1 MFENDEHEILTDD
14 RQLGPYPDHL
24 LKRVDKPTVEIPG
37 PVERRYRSDNA
48 AVRIRNGA
56 RGPDVAE
63 KFGAVFTRYP
73 LGQVIAEVRS
83 RMSNLSPGDTG
94 RVTDAAATTAAPGGS
109 TAPDASAAAR
119 VPTAVK
125 ATGTPTAAAAN
136 TTAATGGS
144 AAPDASAA
152 ARVPTAVKATGTPA
166 AAAATTIAA
175 PGGLAAP
182 GARMPVKLAIPDD
195 PKALSR
201 NVKALAYFMGA
212 DAVGICQAPATS
224 FFADDAQGKPYE
236 TKYKNAVVFLK
247 RNDQATTMATN
258 GQDMIVDA
266 TAQRTYL
273 HLTMI
278 SEVVLS
284 YIRMLGFGADS
295 SDLAHSK
302 NQNPSLI
309 IASGLAESS
318 RMGIALNPF
327 FGADFKSSAILTD
340 MPLLPDRPIDFG
352 LQEYCS
358 RCGICA
364 NQCIGGAISKGSK
377 EIYNGYEKWV
387 FDAEKCVVAT
397 ANQEKGS
404 NCFVCIMMCP
414 WTRPETTPADFKSWD
429 GNVDTLIAAADARA
443 DELRANGFIRSD
455 APGSKWWLDTA
466 DDTPIL

>member
-1 MFENDEHEILTDD
+1 MLIGCCAQKRTGTSANKGVIRKMDSIHKKDEHAILADD

-24 LKRVDKPTVEIPG
+24 LKRVDRPTVAVPG
-37 PVERRYRSDNA
+37 PVERRLRNDNA
-48 AVRIRNGA
+48 AVRVRSGV
-56 RGPDVAE
+56 RGPEVAE

-73 LGQVIAEVRS
+73 LGQVIAEVRN
-83 RMSNLSPGDTG
+83 RMSNLSPGDSG
-94 RVTDAAATTAAPGGS
+94 RISDT
-109 TAPDASAAAR
+109 ASAE
-119 VPTAVK
+119 
-125 ATGTPTAAAAN
+125 ATDK
-136 TTAATGGS
+136 S
-144 AAPDASAA
+144 AAPLHA
-152 ARVPTAVKATGTPA
+152 
-166 AAAATTIAA
+166 
-175 PGGLAAP
+175 
-182 GARMPVKLAIPDD
+182 KLKIPDD

-212 DAVGICQAPATS
+212 DAVGICQAPPSS
-224 FFADDAQGKPYE
+224 FFTDDPQGKPYE
-236 TKYKNAVVFLK
+236 SKYKNAVVFLK
-247 RNDQATTMATN
+247 RNDRATTMATN

-284 YIRMLGFGADS
+284 YIRMLGFGCDS

-340 MPLLPDRPIDFG
+340 MPLLPDKPIDFG
-352 LQEYCS
+352 LQEYCG

-364 NQCIGGAISKGSK
+364 GQCPGGAISKGSK
-377 EIYNGYEKWV
+377 EVYNGYEKWV

-397 ANQEKGS
+397 ANIENGS

-414 WTRPETTPADFKSWD
+414 WTRPNTTPGDFKTWD
-429 GNVDTLIAAADARA
+429 GSVETLIAAADARA
-443 DELRANGFIRSD
+443 DELRANGLIRND

-466 DDTPIL
+466 EDAAEGAAQ

>member
-1 MFENDEHEILTDD
+1 MDNRISNDEHAILTDD

-24 LKRVDKPTVEIPG
+24 LKRVDKPTVAIPG
-37 PVERRYRSDNA
+37 PVERRLRNDNA
-48 AVRIRNGA
+48 AVRVRNGA
-56 RGPDVAE
+56 RGPEVAE

-73 LGQVIAEVRS
+73 LGQVIAEVRN
-83 RMSNLSPGDTG
+83 RMSKLSPEDTG
-94 RVTDAAATTAAPGGS
+94 RVTNEFAVDTSDEVIAAGVSGFANAP
-109 TAPDASAAAR
+109 APA
-119 VPTAVK
+119 PEE
-125 ATGTPTAAAAN
+125 AAAN
-136 TTAATGGS
+136 KITAGV
-144 AAPDASAA
+144 APVEANAPVAESKAGA
-152 ARVPTAVKATGTPA
+152 VGRPGVPK
-166 AAAATTIAA
+166 
-175 PGGLAAP
+175 
-182 GARMPVKLAIPDD
+182 PVKLEIPDD
-195 PKALSR
+195 SKALSR

-212 DAVGICQAPATS
+212 DAVGICKAPPS
-224 FFADDAQGKPYE
+224 SYFADDSQGMPYE
-236 TKYKNAVVFLK
+236 SKYKNAVVFLK
-247 RNDQATTMATN
+247 RNDQATTMATD

-278 SEVVLS
+278 SEIVLS

-340 MPLLPDRPIDFG
+340 MPLMPDKPIDFG
-352 LQEYCS
+352 LQEYCG

-364 NQCIGGAISKGSK
+364 SQCPGGAISKGGK

-387 FDAEKCVVAT
+387 FEAEKCVVAT
-397 ANQEKGS
+397 AKNEKGS

-414 WTRPETTPADFKSWD
+414 WTRPNTTPADFRSWN
-429 GNVDTLIAAADARA
+429 GSVETLIAAVDARA
-443 DELRANGFIRSD
+443 DELRANSFIRND
-455 APGSKWWLDTA
+455 APGSKWWLNTA
-466 DDTPIL
+466 GSMHDSRV